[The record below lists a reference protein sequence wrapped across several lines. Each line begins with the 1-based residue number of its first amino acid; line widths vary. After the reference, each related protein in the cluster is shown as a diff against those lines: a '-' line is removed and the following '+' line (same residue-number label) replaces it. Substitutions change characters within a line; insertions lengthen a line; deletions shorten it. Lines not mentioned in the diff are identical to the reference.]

1 MVEVFEIDE
10 DRFVVLGRK
19 GIPLAS
25 IFKDTLFH
33 CSMELHI
40 SLSNFGLTATT
51 NPPPMPPSGNTPI
64 QHGTFQSLSA
74 IRGNQYVPIDDYI
87 AVFSLCRQ
95 NLNFVAVSQIAI
107 KAHHT
112 STTFNRRNFRNI
124 LSNKMTY
131 IQKGAILHNRFQV
144 ETHAGAFNGERCL
157 YAIDLQENQ
166 QVTLKAF
173 LPEDPRIHAH
183 IEFFQECGG
192 MQGIPQFID
201 HFSTLGSEFI
211 AHSHKGVRLRSIL
224 NSRLFHISMENTIR
238 LGYRLFRILHSVHLK
253 GFLHRD
259 IRPLTITCDVDQNEE
274 LGVNLS
280 YFGHAARIDTPPA
293 NNPVILGPYQSLH
306 VSRGGA
312 YSRIDDYISIIIVM
326 LTCQGVNPFDF
337 NTNSHLNHIQKKEN
351 FHADP
356 YSFLTPETAWLGDLY
371 LQLVEMRADRFSHL
385 QIMAALRR
393 AVPGIDPQTVITY
406 HNDPANGY
414 LLID

>member
-1 MVEVFEIDE
+1 MNY
-10 DRFVVLGRK
+10 R
-19 GIPLAS
+19 
-25 IFKDTLFH
+25 
-33 CSMELHI
+33 
-40 SLSNFGLTATT
+40 
-51 NPPPMPPSGNTPI
+51 
-64 QHGTFQSLSA
+64 
-74 IRGNQYVPIDDYI
+74 
-87 AVFSLCRQ
+87 
-95 NLNFVAVSQIAI
+95 
-107 KAHHT
+107 
-112 STTFNRRNFRNI
+112 
-124 LSNKMTY
+124 TY